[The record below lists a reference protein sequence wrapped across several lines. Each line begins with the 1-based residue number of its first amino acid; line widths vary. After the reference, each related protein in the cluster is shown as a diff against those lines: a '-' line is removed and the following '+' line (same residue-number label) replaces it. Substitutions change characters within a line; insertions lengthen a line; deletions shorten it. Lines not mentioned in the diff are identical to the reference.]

1 MQLIPATA
9 ERFGVTDPFDPRQNI
24 YGGTE
29 YLAWLTKE
37 FNGDMDKILA
47 GYNAGEGNV
56 HKANGIP
63 DFPETVNYVKRVKH
77 YYHNNRQETGYS
89 HQPVQLVS
97 RKEVSP
103 SRAIGSTSK
112 YQPKGSNYWTNLVNK
127 LFGSDRKISHRPAPK
142 PPKRSSS
149 AYSPTASTG
158 SGIGTRLYDKYFK
171 NQ

>member
-1 MQLIPATA
+1 MRIGIWAIWLLLFLVTDVLAVRPYDNIVQQAAKTYNVDQNLVHAVIRQESNYDPNAVSTANAQGLMQLIPATA

-97 RKEVSP
+97 RKESP
-103 SRAIGSTSK
+103 LHA
-112 YQPKGSNYWTNLVNK
+112 L
-127 LFGSDRKISHRPAPK
+127 
-142 PPKRSSS
+142 
-149 AYSPTASTG
+149 
-158 SGIGTRLYDKYFK
+158 
-171 NQ
+171 